1 MKKKVVIAS
10 VLKTV
15 VDVRMYEKFANS
27 IIKHFPSEVEV
38 HILGANSNKSQTPNP
53 KPQTIFFHP
62 ISDFDR
68 LSKKRWTY
76 SKIFLIKV
84 LQLKPSLLIINSPEL
99 LLPALLIKI
108 KLKIPIFYDVREN
121 YWRNILY
128 QPTYKSYLRPILA
141 VAVRSLEYLS
151 RLWIDF
157 YLLAEKCYEKE
168 TSFGRGK
175 SEIIENKYVS
185 EGLGGRGEGFGISIS
200 NLRPQ
205 TSNLKPSNSQTL
217 DLQTPNPLPL
227 YFLYTGT
234 ISPTYGTVNAIRF
247 IKKIRKYLPDSQLF
261 IKGFCSDK
269 KYFQQLKNEAA
280 SFDFITLEISEQPIN
295 HQEIIAAFEKADV
308 ALLPYLPNKS
318 TENCIPAKIYEYIAH
333 KTPMIIQKN
342 ALWESVCSPCKAAL
356 FIDFEEENIEKLAA
370 QIATY
375 PFYSEGDN
383 SFVFWENTEEK
394 KLVGLVGRY
403 LWVYI

>member
-10 VLKTV
+10 VLKAV
-15 VDVRMYEKFANS
+15 DDVRMYEKFANS
-27 IIKHFPSEVEV
+27 IIKYFPSEVEV
-38 HILGANSNKSQTPNP
+38 HILGAKSNQPQTPNP

-76 SKIFLIKV
+76 SKIFLNKV
-84 LQLKPSLLIINSPEL
+84 LELKPSLLIINSPEL

-128 QPTYKSYLRPILA
+128 QPTYRSYLRPILA

-175 SEIIENKYVS
+175 SEIIENKYV
-185 EGLGGRGEGFGISIS
+185 GEGFGFRSEGVGIS
-200 NLRPQ
+200 
-205 TSNLKPSNSQTL
+205 TLKPSNSQTFKL
-217 DLQTPNPLPL
+217 LNPQL
-227 YFLYTGT
+227 LYTGT
-234 ISPTYGTVNAIRF
+234 ISPTYGTINAIRF
-247 IKKIRKYLPDSQLF
+247 IKKIRKYLPDSQLL
-261 IKGFCSDK
+261 IRGFCSDE
-269 KYFQQLKNEAA
+269 KYLKLLEHEAKG
-280 SFDFITLEISEQPIN
+280 FDFITLEISNVPVN
-295 HQEIIAAFEKADV
+295 HQEIISTFKEASI
-308 ALLPYLPNKS
+308 ALLPYLLNKS
-318 TENCIPAKIYEYIAH
+318 TENCIPAKLYEYIAH
-333 KTPMIIQKN
+333 NLPMIIQKN
-342 ALWESVCSPCKAAL
+342 ALWESVCNPCKAAL
-356 FIDFEEENIEKLAA
+356 FIDFEEESIENLAT

-375 PFYSEGDN
+375 PFYSEGDT
-383 SFVFWENTEEK
+383 SFVFWENREEK
-394 KLVGLVGRY
+394 KLADLVGRY
-403 LWVYI
+403 L

>member
-10 VLKTV
+10 VLKAV
-15 VDVRMYEKFANS
+15 DDVRMYEKFANS

-38 HILGANSNKSQTPNP
+38 HILGAKSNKPQAPNL
-53 KPQTIFFHP
+53 KSQTIFFHP

-68 LSKKRWTY
+68 LSKKRWAY
-76 SKIFLIKV
+76 SKIFLNKV
-84 LQLKPSLLIINSPEL
+84 LGLKPSLLIINSPEL

-108 KLKIPIFYDVREN
+108 KIKIPIFYDVREN

-185 EGLGGRGEGFGISIS
+185 EGLGVRNEGLGVRNEGLGVRSKGFEIS
-200 NLRPQ
+200 
-205 TSNLKPSNSQTL
+205 TSTLKP
-217 DLQTPNPLPL
+217 NPSPL
-227 YFLYTGT
+227 NPPLFLYTGT
-234 ISPTYGTVNAIRF
+234 ISPTYGTINAIRF
-247 IKKIRKYLPDSQLF
+247 IKKIRKYLPDSHLL

-269 KYFQQLKNEAA
+269 KYFQLLESEAKG
-280 SFDFITLEISEQPIN
+280 FDFITLEISNFPIN
-295 HQEIIAAFEKADV
+295 HQEIIATFTKASI

-318 TENCIPAKIYEYIAH
+318 TENCIPAKMYESIAH
-333 KTPMIIQKN
+333 NLPMIIQKN

-356 FIDFEEENIEKLAA
+356 FIDFEEENLENLAS
-370 QIATY
+370 QIVNY
-375 PFYSEGDN
+375 PFYSKGDR

-394 KLVGLVGRY
+394 KLVGLVGLY
-403 LWVYI
+403 LRG